1 MCLWKIC
8 ASIHFMVKKNDKNIT
23 EGQRN
28 SLRTGLKVLVTA
40 ILVEYNFKKQ
50 NTSKDLKKNTKIN
63 KQR

>member
-1 MCLWKIC
+1 MC
-8 ASIHFMVKKNDKNIT
+8 IHSFYGHKNDKSIT

-28 SLRTGLKVLVTA
+28 SLKTGLKVLVTA

-50 NTSKDLKKNTKIN
+50 NTSKDLKKNTNIN